1 MDSMIDYGDF
11 AARLARVMPR
21 PDGTTPDEC
30 SAHLADT
37 APRWELL
44 RQFQEEWGYE
54 VPADA
59 DEWRHEPVT
68 SPDLPIPAALDQWWA
83 LPYNSF
89 VHSPRLYWTNPEYP
103 PTPRPDPT
111 GYGTSAGL
119 PADTTLVPAGADRRV
134 CVFQAEYQY
143 CNEWGYPAADAGL
156 PDPRVLVSD
165 SQDGWLLQ
173 ARSISEFFLQLAVHR
188 LPAHYGWTVH
198 ADDDTDRIV
207 ARTKSE
213 LTPLGFLP
221 WRELAQEI
229 TVYGAPDA
237 LVFHDAGYGDHELTV
252 HARTAEALVRL
263 GERMGVDWAERI
275 EAPCAVME
283 GPRGLGLRAGD
294 GRWEVVSVS
303 AEPLLSERPELEAP
317 IAHTSPLTALTRIDV
332 PDEGPLVAT
341 GHEDGS
347 LHLWTPESG
356 NAPVEVDR
364 RGPALTGLTSV
375 HTANGPVLAA
385 SWCDAGVSLWDIDSG
400 ERADLDLGPGI
411 VSVHLSAD
419 LRLLVGGPSGRA
431 VLQLDPDALWPTR
444 ELMLSLVSFEETEP
458 GVPRLL
464 AELLSHDEE
473 ITERAFAALNELLAP
488 TPDVSPAAIL
498 SFTYLTQIGAE
509 IGVGAHPCTVRR
521 RALGLALRIAAAMR
535 AEAAEEPWLTASRK
549 LLASLPRVLPDM
561 LRGANPA
568 TRTAAALLTG
578 ALGGHP
584 APADPHPEVAAA
596 AALASGDATAIDVLV
611 TTGWDRADL
620 ATLLD
625 D

>member
-11 AARLARVMPR
+11 AARLAGAMPR
-21 PDGTTPDEC
+21 PDEHAVGF
-30 SAHLADT
+30 LDT

-68 SPDLPIPAALDQWWA
+68 SPELPIPAALDEWWA

-111 GYGTSAGL
+111 GYGTPAGL
-119 PADTTLVPAGADRRV
+119 PADSPLVPPGADRRV
-134 CVFQAEYQY
+134 CVFKAEYEY
-143 CNEWGYPAADAGL
+143 CNEWGYAAADAGL

-165 SQDGWLLQ
+165 SEDGWLLQ
-173 ARSISEFFLQLAVHR
+173 ARSVSEFFLQLAVHR

-198 ADDDTDRIV
+198 GDDDTERIV
-207 ARTKSE
+207 AWTKSE

-252 HARTAEALVRL
+252 HARTVEALVRL

-275 EAPCAVME
+275 EPPCAVTE
-283 GPRGLGLRAGD
+283 GPRGLAFRAGD

-303 AEPLLSERPELEAP
+303 AEPLLYQRPELESP
-317 IAHTSPLTALTRIDV
+317 VPHTSPLTALTHIDV
-332 PDEGPLVAT
+332 PDEGPLVAS

-347 LHLWTPESG
+347 LYLWMPESG
-356 NAPVEVDR
+356 DVPVEGDR
-364 RGPALTGLTSV
+364 RGPALTGLTSA
-375 HTANGPVLAA
+375 HTADGPVLVA
-385 SWCDAGVSLWDIDSG
+385 SWCDAGVSLWDIDSA

-419 LRLLVGGPSGRA
+419 LRLLVGGPDGRA
-431 VLQLDPDALWPTR
+431 VLQLDADALWPAR
-444 ELMLSLVSFEETEP
+444 ELMLSVVSFEETEP
-458 GVPRLL
+458 EVPLLL
-464 AELLSHDEE
+464 AELLSHDSKIAEQ
-473 ITERAFAALNELLAP
+473 AFADLNQLLSP
-488 TPDVSPAAIL
+488 TPDLPPAAIL
-498 SFTYLTQIGAE
+498 SFIYLTQIGAD

-521 RALGLALRIAAAMR
+521 RVLGLALRIAAAMR
-535 AEAAEEPWLTASRK
+535 AEAAPEPWLTASRK
-549 LLASLPRVLPDM
+549 LLSSLPRILPDM
-561 LRGANPA
+561 LREPNPL
-568 TRTAAALLTG
+568 TRTAAALLTA
-578 ALGGHP
+578 ALGTHP
-584 APADPHPEVAAA
+584 APTDSHPEVAAA
-596 AALASGDATAIDVLV
+596 AALALGDATAIDVLV
-611 TTGWDRADL
+611 GAGWERADL
-620 ATLLD
+620 ETLLD
-625 D
+625 G

>member
-1 MDSMIDYGDF
+1 MDSMIEYGDF
-11 AARLARVMPR
+11 AARLASTR
-21 PDGTTPDEC
+21 PG
-30 SAHLADT
+30 ADKHAIRFTGT

-59 DEWRHEPVT
+59 DAWRHEPVT

-111 GYGTSAGL
+111 GYGTSAAL
-119 PADTTLVPAGADRRV
+119 PADSTLVPAGADRRV
-134 CVFQAEYQY
+134 CVFKAEYEY

-165 SQDGWLLQ
+165 SDDGWLLQ

-207 ARTKSE
+207 ACTKSE

-237 LVFHDAGYGDHELTV
+237 LVFHDTGYGDHELTV

-263 GERMGVDWAERI
+263 GERMGVNWAGRI
-275 EAPCAVME
+275 EPPCAVTE
-283 GPRGLGLRAGD
+283 GPRGLGFRAGD
-294 GRWEVVSVS
+294 DRWEVLSVS
-303 AEPLLSERPELEAP
+303 AEPLRSERPQPEAP
-317 IAHTSPLTALTRIDV
+317 FAHTSPLTALTRIDV

-341 GHEDGS
+341 GYEDGI
-347 LHLWTPESG
+347 LHLWMPESG
-356 NAPVEVDR
+356 NAPLEVDR
-364 RGPALTGLTSV
+364 RAPALTALTSA
-375 HTANGPVLAA
+375 HTTNGPVLAA
-385 SWCDAGVSLWDIDSG
+385 SWCDAGVSLWDIESG
-400 ERADLDLGPGI
+400 ERADLGLGPGI

-419 LRLLVGGPSGRA
+419 LRLLVGGPDGRA
-431 VLQLDPDALWPTR
+431 VLQLDADALWPAR
-444 ELMLSLVSFEETEP
+444 EMMLSLVSFEETEP
-458 GVPRLL
+458 EVPRLL
-464 AELLSHDEE
+464 GELLSHDSKIAEQ
-473 ITERAFAALNELLAP
+473 AFTALNELL
-488 TPDVSPAAIL
+488 TPSGHLRPAAIL
-498 SFTYLTQIGAE
+498 SFIYLTQIGAE
-509 IGVGAHPCTVRR
+509 IGVGAHFCPVRR
-521 RALGLALRIAAAMR
+521 RVLGLALRIATAMHT
-535 AEAAEEPWLTASRK
+535 ETAEEPWLTASRK
-549 LLASLPRVLPDM
+549 LLTSLPRILPD
-561 LRGANPA
+561 LLHHPNPT
-568 TRTAAALLTG
+568 TRTAAALLTT
-578 ALGGHP
+578 ALGSHP
-584 APADPHPEVAAA
+584 APPDPHPEVAAA
-596 AALASGDATAIDVLV
+596 AALALGDATAIDVLIEA
-611 TTGWDRADL
+611 GWDRADL
-620 ATLLD
+620 ETLLD